1 MGKKGNVEDVL
12 EEDWE
17 EEDFDSGF
25 MRGIQPSYCLLKI
38 LKRPNLVAPILST
51 EFKKFGPVEIILRA
65 IDYGN
70 FPGTPRPHMISDRK
84 EFIKAEPV
92 KIDPLRHASRVQLS
106 RDYAGLPAKTCG
118 TIIRRC
124 LHLGEITYTVESDL
138 QDAAGNY
145 RTFEI
150 PERDVDYL
158 ASRNVSPRSV

>member
-1 MGKKGNVEDVL
+1 MLRNEFLEQERVLLRKTYEGIPAHTAGVVVAVHFATNKLLVKWDQVEGSDAYGEAL
-12 EEDWE
+12 FTEALAD
-17 EEDFDSGF
+17 
-25 MRGIQPSYCLLKI
+25 LL
-38 LKRPNLVAPILST
+38 
-51 EFKKFGPVEIILRA
+51 
-65 IDYGN
+65 
-70 FPGTPRPHMISDRK
+70 
-84 EFIKAEPV
+84 IKAEPV

>member
-1 MGKKGNVEDVL
+1 MLRNEFLEQERVLLRKTYEGIPAHTAGVVVAVHFATNKLLVKWDQVEGSEVYGEALFTEALAD
-12 EEDWE
+12 
-17 EEDFDSGF
+17 
-25 MRGIQPSYCLLKI
+25 LL
-38 LKRPNLVAPILST
+38 
-51 EFKKFGPVEIILRA
+51 
-65 IDYGN
+65 
-70 FPGTPRPHMISDRK
+70 
-84 EFIKAEPV
+84 IKAEPV

-106 RDYAGLPAKTCG
+106 RDYAELPAKTCG

-124 LHLGEITYTVESDL
+124 LHLGEIIYTVESDL

>member
-1 MGKKGNVEDVL
+1 MLRNEFLEQERVLLRKTYEGIPAHTAGVVVAVHFATNKLLVKWDQVEGSEAYGEAIFTEALAD
-12 EEDWE
+12 
-17 EEDFDSGF
+17 
-25 MRGIQPSYCLLKI
+25 LL
-38 LKRPNLVAPILST
+38 
-51 EFKKFGPVEIILRA
+51 
-65 IDYGN
+65 
-70 FPGTPRPHMISDRK
+70 
-84 EFIKAEPV
+84 IKAEPV

-150 PERDVDYL
+150 PERDVYYL
-158 ASRNVSPRSV
+158 RSRNVPLRSI

>member
-1 MGKKGNVEDVL
+1 MLRNEFLEQERVLLRKTYEGIPAHTAGVVVAVHFATNKLLVKWDQVEGSEVYGEALFTEALAD
-12 EEDWE
+12 
-17 EEDFDSGF
+17 
-25 MRGIQPSYCLLKI
+25 LL
-38 LKRPNLVAPILST
+38 
-51 EFKKFGPVEIILRA
+51 
-65 IDYGN
+65 
-70 FPGTPRPHMISDRK
+70 
-84 EFIKAEPV
+84 IKAEPV

>member
-1 MGKKGNVEDVL
+1 MLRNEFLEQERVLLRKKYEGIPAHTAGVVLAVHFATNKLLVKWDQVEGSEVYGEALFTEALAD
-12 EEDWE
+12 
-17 EEDFDSGF
+17 
-25 MRGIQPSYCLLKI
+25 LL
-38 LKRPNLVAPILST
+38 
-51 EFKKFGPVEIILRA
+51 
-65 IDYGN
+65 
-70 FPGTPRPHMISDRK
+70 
-84 EFIKAEPV
+84 IKAEPV

-118 TIIRRC
+118 TIIRCC